1 MGFICK
7 PDHASGTDCGFIDG
21 IKRRPWWQETSG
33 SAISKLSF
41 FFRFF
46 LSFFLD
52 WKTHFMYFSHYKY
65 GLFKIFLFTLC
76 SFFVFFDFI
85 QSWVATLPPPI
96 FKCVC
101 VFIVTN
107 WSYKIDSIERM
118 THNLLQWKHW
128 FCCTSHPLSLPSLPS
143 AAVSNKLVLLCVK
156 ILMRVIRFSIVTCN
170 YGNGGCQHICEE
182 TDHGPKCSCH
192 MKFVL
197 HSDGKTC
204 VGESSHADTATLGKK

>member
-1 MGFICK
+1 MGY
-7 PDHASGTDCGFIDG
+7 
-21 IKRRPWWQETSG
+21 
-33 SAISKLSF
+33 SKYSCLLF
-41 FFRFF
+41 VLF
-46 LSFFLD
+46 LSFLIL
-52 WKTHFMYFSHYKY
+52 SNPRV
-65 GLFKIFLFTLC
+65 
-76 SFFVFFDFI
+76 S
-85 QSWVATLPPPI
+85 TLPPPI
-96 FKCVC
+96 FKC

-107 WSYKIDSIERM
+107 WSYKIVSIECM
-118 THNLLQWKHW
+118 THSLLHWKHW

-143 AAVSNKLVLLCVK
+143 AAFSNKLVLLCVK
-156 ILMRVIRFSIVTCN
+156 ILMRVICFSIVTCN